1 MPRKIY
7 DIIPN
12 EDVEESKAFYSAKK
26 PSKRKKPFMLL
37 LFVVVV
43 LLGLFFFVGSK
54 AKVIIYP
61 NTEEISIDA
70 SITVDTSRAS
80 TDFENLVLRGVIF
93 SDSRKVLETYPS
105 TGVDLKTKKATGM
118 IRVYNKIDPP
128 RDQALIKNT
137 RFLSVPGELIYKA
150 NEAFTIPANGYIDIK
165 VTADEPG
172 TKYNLDS
179 ATFSVPGL
187 SKTEI
192 YSSIYAETVTSLSG
206 GEETE
211 IKVVTDED
219 ISLSKTD
226 FEKKYKEMIRNELIT
241 SVSEDFIYV
250 PDSISIEVKDLY
262 SDAPVG
268 TETEEF
274 NVSANIDSK
283 ILVFRKDDLIEIGK
297 ELIKEE
303 LADHVEIVPGS
314 IAYEIKEYAN
324 VEGKTKLN
332 VVFTSK
338 TYALPEE
345 ELLRASLLNRDQSHS
360 KSLLEN
366 MVEIKK
372 VEIDI
377 SPFWRSS
384 LPTKEEDVEIE
395 LRYD

>member
-12 EDVEESKAFYSAKK
+12 EDVEEIKVFHSTKK
-26 PSKRKKPFMLL
+26 SSKRKKPFMLL

-54 AKVIIYP
+54 AKVVIYP
-61 NTEEISIDA
+61 NTEEISTDA
-70 SITVDTSRAS
+70 SITVETSRAS

-93 SDSRKVLETYPS
+93 SDSRKVSESYPS
-105 TGVDLKTKKATGM
+105 TGTSSKTKKATGT

-128 RDQALIKNT
+128 KDQALVKNT
-137 RFLSVPGELIYKA
+137 RFLSVPGGLIYRA
-150 NEAFTIPANGYIDIK
+150 NEAFTIPANGYIDIE

-172 TKYNLDS
+172 TEYNLDS

-192 YSSIYAETVTSLSG
+192 YSSIYAETVTSLDG
-206 GEETE
+206 GEKAEV
-211 IKVVTDED
+211 KVVTDED
-219 ISLSKTD
+219 LSLSKTD
-226 FEKKYKEMIRNELIT
+226 FEKKYKEIIKNELIA
-241 SVSEDFIYV
+241 SLSEDFIYV
-250 PDSISIEVKDLY
+250 PDSMSIEIMDLY

-274 NVSANIDSK
+274 NLSANIDSK
-283 ILVFRKDDLIEIGK
+283 ILVFRKDDLVEIGEK
-297 ELIKEE
+297 LIKEE
-303 LADHVEIVPGS
+303 LADRVEIVPGS
-314 IAYEIKEYAN
+314 ITYEIKEYAN

-332 VVFTSK
+332 VTFTAK
-338 TYALPEE
+338 TYTLPEE
-345 ELLRASLLNRDQSHS
+345 ELLRASLLNRDQLHS

-384 LPTKEEDVEIE
+384 LPTKEDDVEIE